1 MSKVDKAY
9 ILQQLKTT
17 FKDDSQVDKIVV
29 FGSFN
34 NTDTPND
41 LDLAVFCNSPDDYL
55 TLALSLRKKLRH
67 LSKIIPVDVIPIAT
81 PYNQLS
87 PFMCEI
93 NKGKVVY
100 ERGN

>member
-9 ILQQLKTT
+9 ILQQLKTA
-17 FKDDSQVDKIVV
+17 FEDESQVEKIVI

-55 TLALSLRKKLRH
+55 TLVLSLRKKLRYISR
-67 LSKIIPVDVIPIAT
+67 LIPVDVIPT
-81 PYNQLS
+81 STTYNQLS

-93 NKGKVVY
+93 NKGQVVY
-100 ERGN
+100 